1 MKIKIGTIDCNTGL
15 VFAGYGKTYKNGEW
29 WITKEKYDSRKNK
42 EALNARNRYHQS
54 EENKNKVLARSKAW
68 REGIG
73 KEWVKSYES
82 SEARLEK
89 ARESNKYKYKHSE
102 DFRENKLKK
111 SRRWSSSPAGRQWDS
126 NRKKKSEE
134 LEKRRKRQKLKLDSN
149 PVLKAASRVRN
160 KTCKILKTMR
170 MSRSLSASKMLGID
184 IARFKSFIESQF
196 TNGMNWDNIGKWHID
211 HFIPM
216 ATAKTTKDI
225 NRLSHYSNLRPMWA
239 IDNLKK
245 SDKIPSISDV
255 VDRNNFLDKWLAQMG
270 GVQTQQMQQG

>member
-1 MKIKIGTIDCNTGL
+1 MKIKIGTVDCNTGL

-29 WITKEKYDSRKNK
+29 WTTKEKYESRKNK

-68 REGIG
+68 RDRIG

-82 SEARLEK
+82 SETRLEK
-89 ARESNKYKYKHSE
+89 ARESSKCKYRNSNE
-102 DFRENKLKK
+102 FRENKLER
-111 SRRWSSSPAGRQWDS
+111 SRKWQASAAGRKWDS
-126 NRKKKSEE
+126 DRKKKPEE
-134 LEKRRKRQKLKLDSN
+134 LEKRRKREKLKFDSN

-170 MSRSLSASKMLGID
+170 MSRSLSASKVLGID

-196 TNGMNWDNIGKWHID
+196 GNEMNWDNIGKWHID

-239 IDNLKK
+239 IDNLRK

-255 VDRNNFLDKWLAQMG
+255 IDRNSFFDKWLAQMG
-270 GVQTQQMQQG
+270 GVTTQGMEQ

>member
-1 MKIKIGTIDCNTGL
+1 MKIKIGTVDCNTGL

-29 WITKEKYDSRKNK
+29 WTTKEKYESRKNK
-42 EALNARNRYHQS
+42 EALNAKNRYHQS

-68 REGIG
+68 RDGIG
-73 KEWVKSYES
+73 KEWVKLYES
-82 SEARLEK
+82 SETRLEK
-89 ARESNKYKYKHSE
+89 ARESSKCKYRNSNE
-102 DFRENKLKK
+102 FRENKLER
-111 SRRWSSSPAGRQWDS
+111 SRKWQASAAGRKWDS
-126 NRKKKSEE
+126 DRKKKPEE
-134 LEKRRKRQKLKLDSN
+134 LEKSRKRKKLKFDSN

-160 KTCKILKTMR
+160 KTYKILKTMR
-170 MSRSLSASKMLGID
+170 MSRSLSASKVLGID

-196 TNGMNWDNIGKWHID
+196 ANEMNWDNIGKWHID

-239 IDNLKK
+239 IDNLRK

-255 VDRNNFLDKWLAQMG
+255 IDRNSFLDKWLAQMG
-270 GVQTQQMQQG
+270 GMQTQQMQQG

>member
-1 MKIKIGTIDCNTGL
+1 MKIKIGTVDCNTGL

-29 WITKEKYDSRKNK
+29 WTTKEKYESRKNK

-68 REGIG
+68 RDGIG
-73 KEWVKSYES
+73 KEWVKLYES
-82 SEARLEK
+82 SETRLEK
-89 ARESNKYKYKHSE
+89 ARESSKCKYRNSNE
-102 DFRENKLKK
+102 FRENKLER
-111 SRRWSSSPAGRQWDS
+111 SRKWQASADGRKWDS
-126 NRKKKSEE
+126 DRKKKPEE
-134 LEKRRKRQKLKLDSN
+134 LEKRRKREKLKFDSN
-149 PVLKAASRVRN
+149 PVLKAASRVRK

-170 MSRSLSASKMLGID
+170 MSRSLSASKVLGID

-196 TNGMNWDNIGKWHID
+196 ANEMNWDNIGKWHID

-239 IDNLKK
+239 IDNLRK

-255 VDRNNFLDKWLAQMG
+255 IDRNSFLDKWLAQMG
-270 GVQTQQMQQG
+270 GVTTQRMEQ